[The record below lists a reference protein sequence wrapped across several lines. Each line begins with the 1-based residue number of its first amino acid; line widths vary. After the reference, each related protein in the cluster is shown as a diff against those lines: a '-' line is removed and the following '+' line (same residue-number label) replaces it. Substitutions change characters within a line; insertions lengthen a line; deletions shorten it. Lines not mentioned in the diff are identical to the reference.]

1 MCDILPFF
9 WPYWTV
15 RVGII
20 YLLSA
25 FGGTLVAALFVR
37 NRPAVGSS
45 GALYGLLG
53 AALSELIQNWRMYAD
68 KVFKPAFFSF
78 SCY

>member
-1 MCDILPFF
+1 MYNILPFSALCCA
-9 WPYWTV
+9 V

-25 FGGTLVAALFVR
+25 FAGTLVAALFVR
-37 NRPAVGSS
+37 RKPAVGSS

-53 AALSELIQNWRMYAD
+53 AALSELIWNWIIYTD
-68 KVFKPAFFSF
+68 KVFKPAFLSL
-78 SCY
+78 S